1 MKGIVEFDKIS
12 KTFVTKDGVTSVL
25 NDISFFINKGEIVSI
40 VGPSG
45 CGKSTIL
52 NIIANLEKPSSGN
65 VSIQGKI
72 GYMFQKDNLLNWRNV
87 YKNITLGLEIQKKLT
102 KENLDNIDSLLNKY
116 DLNDFKYFYPKQLS
130 GGMKQRVALIRTL
143 ALNPDILL
151 LDEPFSALDYQTK
164 LNVQED
170 VYKIIKNEQK
180 TTILVTHDISEAIAM
195 SDVVIVLSSRPASIK
210 KILKIQLGN
219 NRTPLTS
226 RNHESFHQYFN
237 SIWEVINNEQS

>member
-102 KENLDNIDSLLNKY
+102 KDNLDNIDSLLNKY

-226 RNHESFHQYFN
+226 RNHENFHQYFN